1 MKASRSQE
9 IDEIDKKILEE
20 LTKDSRKSSRE
31 LSEIIGVSPPTISAR
46 VKKLMKQGTIERY
59 TIEINPENMGY
70 EALVEF
76 GFNAASHDKIEE
88 IAETIKDY
96 EEIHNLY
103 LVTGDH
109 DLTCRGVF
117 RNIKELERFLSEK
130 IFPLG
135 ISRSDTSIVLRRY
148 KPKRSRYRF
157 TLF

>member
-1 MKASRSQE
+1 MNASRHQE
-9 IDEIDKKILEE
+9 IDEVDRKILEE

-31 LSEIIGVSPPTISAR
+31 LSELIGVSPPTISAR
-46 VKKLMKQGTIERY
+46 VKRLVEQGTIARY
-59 TIEINPENMGY
+59 TIEVNPENIGY

-76 GFNAASHDKIEE
+76 GINASSHDKIEK
-88 IAETIKDY
+88 IAEAIIEY

-117 RNIKELERFLSEK
+117 RNLKELERFMREK

-135 ISRSDTSIVLRRY
+135 ISRSDTSIVLKRY
-148 KPKRSRYRF
+148 KPSNFRYRF